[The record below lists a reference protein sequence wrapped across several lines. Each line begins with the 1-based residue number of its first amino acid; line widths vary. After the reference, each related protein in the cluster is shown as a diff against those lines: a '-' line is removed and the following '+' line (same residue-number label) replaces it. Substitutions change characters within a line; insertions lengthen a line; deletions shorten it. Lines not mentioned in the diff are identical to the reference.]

1 MDSDKVMVME
11 AGTMVEFN
19 HPHILLQNSSSKFA
33 KMVADTGRS
42 TCDQLKRIA
51 RDCYQRKL
59 SLPE

>member
-1 MDSDKVMVME
+1 MDSDKVMLME
-11 AGTMVEFN
+11 AGTMVEFS
-19 HPHILLQNSSSKFA
+19 HPHVLLQNHSSKFA

-42 TCDQLKRIA
+42 TSDQLKKIA